1 MTSLE
6 YKVQLARKIP
16 PFVLTLPILVL
27 ILLISTFMYIIIM
40 SKTVYAQNSNNGSG
54 FRNTT
59 YLALPNGKSIPI
71 KYVMNIGKLLGVVL
85 DKSRTTL
92 DVIISP
98 AFVADN
104 NNMTLRALMSRAYVA
119 DNNNNYGN
127 LTIQIPRDIVDNKK
141 EAVSPQDNRKRFTPV
156 ANV

>member
-1 MTSLE
+1 MGI
-6 YKVQLARKIP
+6 K
-16 PFVLTLPILVL
+16 
-27 ILLISTFMYIIIM
+27 
-40 SKTVYAQNSNNGSG
+40 NN
-54 FRNTT
+54 FKF
-59 YLALPNGKSIPI
+59 GKSVIPI

-92 DVIISP
+92 DVIISST
-98 AFVADN
+98 FVADN

-141 EAVSPQDNRKRFTPV
+141 EGNADAPFRVHVDGKDATVRENYNTKTTRTLSIQFNKNAKVIDIIGSKSTV
-156 ANV
+156 Q